1 MLCRLMCVLLF
12 LAFTAEAPTDTVI
25 YEGHWRSVF
34 EIFGPL
40 FASVPGIFLTPWQ
53 MAITA
58 LGVVGLLRPAGLR
71 QRSLTM
77 DAAVAVSLASVAL
90 TFLWGWSRGGS
101 AYDAYYQLWRFLL
114 ALLAAVLSSSVIRG
128 PRDLRAVGFTIV
140 AAAAARSV
148 LGIYF
153 YWVYVQP
160 GRVKPPPIYM
170 TTHDDSL
177 LFICAFLVLLT
188 YALARAR
195 GRVWAIVVPLFGLI
209 FYAMVLN
216 NRRLAWLE
224 LVLVLAC
231 VYLILPK
238 DRVRRRVN
246 AFLVV
251 AAPVILLYVAVGW
264 GREGAFFEP
273 VRALSTSGSDNDASS
288 LARQE
293 EIRNLMYTLSV
304 SGNPLLGTG
313 WGVPYL
319 QVTSIYTHFDH
330 GWTQYGYTPHN
341 SLMGVV
347 VFGGFVGLFG
357 IWGVVPVTAYLA
369 GLGLRGA
376 RGPAERA
383 AAMTAAALLPAY
395 GIQCYGDIGLQSVTC
410 GLLLGVAMGVA
421 ARTSVWAGLVR
432 AEPAVPPP
440 PKHRPVP
447 VTAAP
452 AADSG
457 WERR

>member
-77 DAAVAVSLASVAL
+77 DAAVAVSLASIAL

-128 PRDLRAVGFTIV
+128 PRDLKAVGFTIV

-216 NRRLAWLE
+216 NRRLAWL
-224 LVLVLAC
+224 
-231 VYLILPK
+231 
-238 DRVRRRVN
+238 
-246 AFLVV
+246 FLVV
-251 AAPVILLYVAVGW
+251 VM
-264 GREGAFFEP
+264 
-273 VRALSTSGSDNDASS
+273 AL
-288 LARQE
+288 
-293 EIRNLMYTLSV
+293 V
-304 SGNPLLGTG
+304 
-313 WGVPYL
+313 
-319 QVTSIYTHFDH
+319 
-330 GWTQYGYTPHN
+330 
-341 SLMGVV
+341 
-347 VFGGFVGLFG
+347 
-357 IWGVVPVTAYLA
+357 
-369 GLGLRGA
+369 
-376 RGPAERA
+376 
-383 AAMTAAALLPAY
+383 
-395 GIQCYGDIGLQSVTC
+395 
-410 GLLLGVAMGVA
+410 
-421 ARTSVWAGLVR
+421 
-432 AEPAVPPP
+432 
-440 PKHRPVP
+440 
-447 VTAAP
+447 
-452 AADSG
+452 
-457 WERR
+457 